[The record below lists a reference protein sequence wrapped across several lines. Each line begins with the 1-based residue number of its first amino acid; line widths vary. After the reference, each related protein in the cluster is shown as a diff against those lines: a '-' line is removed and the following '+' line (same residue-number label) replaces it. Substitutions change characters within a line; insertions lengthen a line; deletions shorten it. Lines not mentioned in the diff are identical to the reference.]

1 MVPLIVFPP
10 IHNKYVNE
18 KIIQDS
24 MNALILSPYNFQIWA
39 MVLSI
44 LKETM
49 DPNVQGK
56 INKYPTIIFISYSIR
71 C

>member
-10 IHNKYVNE
+10 IYNKHVNE

-24 MNALILSPYNFQIWA
+24 MNALILSPYNFQIR
-39 MVLSI
+39 
-44 LKETM
+44 TM
-49 DPNVQGK
+49 DPNVQK
-56 INKYPTIIFISYSIR
+56 KLNKYPAIIFISYSIR

>member
-1 MVPLIVFPP
+1 MVPLIVFPH
-10 IHNKYVNE
+10 IHNKHVNE
-18 KIIQDS
+18 KNIQDS

-39 MVLSI
+39 M
-44 LKETM
+44 

-56 INKYPTIIFISYSIR
+56 LNKYPKIIFISYSIR